1 MARLNEDRATRYH
14 RSRLR
19 SRLGGDAAAFLVL
32 ALSVPAGPS
41 LARAVTSATWHVPA
55 AWLAATVLLTASIL
69 VAVALARLP
78 FDVYADWTLAR
89 RYALERLSLAS
100 WLRRHAREAVIGGL
114 LICGAAILARAAF
127 ALSGDWGWM
136 IAAVALWMGHLTW
149 SLVLPAML
157 ARSGALRPLDAP
169 LRDRLTEL
177 GTRVGVP
184 LDVRQWH
191 AGGARQAQAIVVG
204 LGRQRRVILSDT
216 LVETLSHD
224 ELEVVVAHE
233 LAHQIHGDVWRAA
246 AWRLLVLL
254 AGFGAAAGLLPRL
267 VSPGTASIDLAALPA
282 LGLIVQAIAALARP
296 AGLALSR
303 RHERRA
309 DAFALDETRNPDA
322 FVRSMRRLA
331 AHNLIDERP
340 TPLSRLLSSHPT
352 VRDRVRAIERHKARE
367 TTSAPRARRA
377 SGVRARRVR

>member
-267 VSPGTASIDLAALPA
+267 VSPGTASIDSR
-282 LGLIVQAIAALARP
+282 RP
-296 AGLALSR
+296 ARTRPHRPGHRGAGEAGGPRPVPPSR
-303 RHERRA
+303 AARR
-309 DAFALDETRNPDA
+309 
-322 FVRSMRRLA
+322 
-331 AHNLIDERP
+331 
-340 TPLSRLLSSHPT
+340 
-352 VRDRVRAIERHKARE
+352 RVRAGRDAQPRRVRTIDAPARG
-367 TTSAPRARRA
+367 AQPDRRA
-377 SGVRARRVR
+377 SHTPQPAAVLTSDRARARARH